1 MSSEKHL
8 INIVFIG
15 FGLAAA
21 IGLNGDVIELAYILH
36 STHKL
41 YDVLYGIVILSDGA
55 RAFKLILSRF

>member
-21 IGLNGDVIELAYILH
+21 IGLNGDVIELAFIPY

-41 YDVLYGIVILSDGA
+41 YDVQYRL
-55 RAFKLILSRF
+55 